1 MSFKKKY
8 ENMQLISHHIEK
20 DDWIA
25 LREYAIKN
33 KTFVITLIN
42 EAIKDFR
49 EKNKF

>member
-8 ENMQLISHHIEK
+8 ENMKLISHHIET

-25 LREYAIKN
+25 LRKYANDN
-33 KTFVITLIN
+33 KTFVVNLIN
-42 EAIKDFR
+42 DAIKDYR